1 MSLTMTSQVLN
12 YGAAGRQA
20 ADLQWRL
27 LDLPEKNGFARGCPV
42 QRHGALL
49 VSINQLVMLF
59 TSHRNTP
66 DEKVIKRKRRSPA
79 GAWWERICGIWHPM
93 RRQGL
98 FFSRSCFQKLTHA
111 KSEEKARK
119 CIVAAAPAS
128 SARTEYRQK
137 RTHTTKDR
145 VHTAVDSF
153 SHQCSR

>member
-1 MSLTMTSQVLN
+1 MVPPGVRLQTCSGACLICPKKTVLPA
-12 YGAAGRQA
+12 GARCNAMEPCWSA
-20 ADLQWRL
+20 ST
-27 LDLPEKNGFARGCPV
+27 N
-42 QRHGALL
+42 
-49 VSINQLVMLF
+49 IVMLF

-79 GAWWERICGIWHPM
+79 GAWWERICGICHPM